1 MISIMIL
8 FKDIKLFWQS
18 DSYCVLPVRH
28 QGGVGE
34 KRYISIKLFG
44 ILILTSWP
52 PPVPPKRTHPIAKRK
67 SRDRII
73 EIETRSCRP
82 THKKI

>member
-18 DSYCVLPVRH
+18 DSYYVLPVKH
-28 QGGVGE
+28 QGGGGK

-44 ILILTSWP
+44 ILILTTLRMDYTETRRTQWGCS
-52 PPVPPKRTHPIAKRK
+52 PPVCLFVCLY
-67 SRDRII
+67 DII
-73 EIETRSCRP
+73 FER
-82 THKKI
+82 